1 MMRAVCRGL
10 LQDGSG
16 DYTTVILGLS
26 DENVRSIR
34 TQPIHFP
41 LEEIVPEWPA
51 DVFIVFVTAQSRE
64 ANAWQAHLVA
74 RLTAAIGGPRPGAA
88 HIVLAVD
95 DEVLNRI
102 RDHRFVKIPMPV
114 QGWRG
119 EFLLTRAKT
128 EHDFLEEYA
137 TLLRPGHVRIDSG
150 TL

>member
-1 MMRAVCRGL
+1 MMRAVMRG
-10 LQDGSG
+10 D
-16 DYTTVILGLS
+16 DETIVILGLS
-26 DENVRSIR
+26 DENVRRIR
-34 TQPIHFP
+34 AEPIHFA
-41 LEEIVPEWPA
+41 LEEVVPEWPA
-51 DVFIVFVTAQSRE
+51 DVFIVFLTTQSRE
-64 ANAWQAHLVA
+64 ATAWQARLVG

-88 HIVLAVD
+88 HIVLAVND
-95 DEVLNRI
+95 DVLDHI

-137 TLLRPGHVRIDSG
+137 TLLRPGHVRIDPR

>member
-1 MMRAVCRGL
+1 MRAVMRG
-10 LQDGSG
+10 D
-16 DYTTVILGLS
+16 DETIVILGLS
-26 DENVRSIR
+26 DENARRVVRE
-34 TQPIHFP
+34 PIHFA

-51 DVFIVFVTAQSRE
+51 DVFIVFVTAQSLE

-88 HIVLAVD
+88 HIVLAVN
-95 DEVLNRI
+95 DEVLENI

-137 TLLRPGHVRIDSG
+137 MLLRPGHVRIDPR